1 MVSAPPRVLKRASD
15 PVRIQPHM
23 SPAEDS
29 SVNDEQVAARLREAL
44 AKAAT
49 ARTIAAPATH
59 SDLLQRIVETAAGV
73 IAARA
78 AALFLVD
85 EATQELRF
93 EVALGER
100 ADEVKEI
107 RVPLGHGIAGGV
119 ALSGQPMAVSDVQ
132 QDERW
137 AAEIGER
144 VGYTPDSILCV
155 PLFYED
161 AVIGVLELLDK
172 EGAQSFDDADI
183 RTLSLFANQAAV
195 AIEQSRVQESTGAL
209 VAAIL
214 RSAVTD
220 GNGAEAAESLDD
232 DIRAFSATLEGDEVF
247 RRSLRLAELVHEIGR
262 EGEQELDACQQILES
277 FAAYLRAR
285 RSAY

>member
-1 MVSAPPRVLKRASD
+1 MSFRRRRRFGSTDSP
-15 PVRIQPHM
+15 M
-23 SPAEDS
+23 SPQDDS
-29 SVNDEQVAARLREAL
+29 NPKDEQFAARLRDAL

-49 ARTIAAPATH
+49 ARTIAAPARN

-73 IAARA
+73 ISARA

-85 EATQELRF
+85 ETTHDLRF

-100 ADEVKEI
+100 ADAVKEI

-119 ALSGQPMAVSDVQ
+119 AISGQPMAVSNVQ

-144 VGYTPDSILCV
+144 VGYMPDSILCV

-172 EGAQSFDDADI
+172 EGAGSFDDGDI
-183 RTLSLFANQAAV
+183 ATLSLFANQAAV
-195 AIEQSRVQESTGAL
+195 AIGQSRAQESTEAL

-214 RSAVTD
+214 RSSVAD
-220 GNGAEAAESLDD
+220 GPNDSLEDE
-232 DIRAFSATLEGDEVF
+232 IRAFSGSLEGDEAF
-247 RRSLRLAELVHEIGR
+247 RRSLRLAELIHEIGR
-262 EGEQELDACQQILES
+262 EGEQELEACQRILES

-285 RSAY
+285 NSAA

>member
-1 MVSAPPRVLKRASD
+1 MSFRRRRRFGSTDSP
-15 PVRIQPHM
+15 M
-23 SPAEDS
+23 SPEHDS
-29 SVNDEQVAARLREAL
+29 NPKNEQSAARLRDAL

-49 ARTIAAPATH
+49 ARTIAAPAGN

-73 IAARA
+73 ISARA

-85 EATQELRF
+85 ETTHDLRF

-100 ADEVKEI
+100 AEAVKEI

-119 ALSGQPMAVSDVQ
+119 AISGQPMAVSNAQ

-144 VGYTPDSILCV
+144 VGYMPNSILCV
-155 PLFYED
+155 PLFYDD

-172 EGAQSFDDADI
+172 EGAGSFDDGDI
-183 RTLSLFANQAAV
+183 ATLSLFANQAAV
-195 AIEQSRVQESTGAL
+195 AIGQSRAQESTEAL

-214 RSAVTD
+214 RASVVD
-220 GNGAEAAESLDD
+220 GPNLED
-232 DIRAFSATLEGDEVF
+232 DIRAFSGSLEGDEAL

-262 EGEQELDACQQILES
+262 EGEQELEACERILES

-285 RSAY
+285 NSAA

>member
-1 MVSAPPRVLKRASD
+1 MSVRRRRRLVPTDPP
-15 PVRIQPHM
+15 M
-23 SPAEDS
+23 SPQDDS
-29 SVNDEQVAARLREAL
+29 RPNDEQLAARLRDAL

-49 ARTIAAPATH
+49 ARTIAAPADN

-73 IAARA
+73 ISARA

-85 EATQELRF
+85 KTTHELRF

-100 ADEVKEI
+100 ADAVKEI

-119 ALSGQPMAVSDVQ
+119 AISGQPMAVSDVQ

-144 VGYTPDSILCV
+144 VGYMPDSILCV
-155 PLFYED
+155 PLFYD
-161 AVIGVLELLDK
+161 DTVIGVLELLDK
-172 EGAQSFDDADI
+172 EGAASFDDGDI
-183 RTLSLFANQAAV
+183 RTLSLFASQAAV
-195 AIEQSRVQESTGAL
+195 AIGQSRLQEGNEAL

-214 RSAVTD
+214 RSSVAD
-220 GNGAEAAESLDD
+220 GPSEHLDD
-232 DIRAFSATLEGDEVF
+232 DIRAFSASLEGDEAF
-247 RRSLRLAELVHEIGR
+247 RRSLQLAELVHEIAR
-262 EGEQELDACQQILES
+262 EGEQELEACQRILES

-285 RSAY
+285 NSAS

>member
-1 MVSAPPRVLKRASD
+1 MD
-15 PVRIQPHM
+15 
-23 SPAEDS
+23 
-29 SVNDEQVAARLREAL
+29 DEGLAARLREAL

-49 ARTIAAPATH
+49 ARTIAAPASH
-59 SDLLQRIVETAAGV
+59 SNLLQRIVETAAGV
-73 IAARA
+73 ISSRA

-85 EATQELRF
+85 EATQDLRF

-100 ADEVKEI
+100 AEELKDV

-132 QDERW
+132 KDERW
-137 AAEIGER
+137 AAEIGEQ
-144 VGYTPDSILCV
+144 VGYAPESILCV

-172 EGAQSFDDADI
+172 EGAASFDEDDI

-195 AIEQSRVQESTGAL
+195 AIEQSRVQESAGAL
-209 VAAIL
+209 VASVL
-214 RSAVTD
+214 RSVVT
-220 GNGAEAAESLDD
+220 NGEGVDESLEN
-232 DIRAFSATLEGDEVF
+232 DIRELSASLEEDELF
-247 RRSLRLAELVHEIGR
+247 LRSLRLAELVHEIGR
-262 EGEQELDACQQILES
+262 EGERELDACQHILES

-285 RSAY
+285 RSAL

>member
-1 MVSAPPRVLKRASD
+1 MPSNS
-15 PVRIQPHM
+15 PHDNR
-23 SPAEDS
+23 PD
-29 SVNDEQVAARLREAL
+29 DERLAAQLREVL

-59 SDLLQRIVETAAGV
+59 SNLLQGIVETAAGV
-73 IAARA
+73 ISARA

-85 EATQELRF
+85 EATQDLRF

-100 ADEVKEI
+100 AEALKDV

-132 QDERW
+132 EDERW

-144 VGYTPDSILCV
+144 VGYTPESILCV

-172 EGAQSFDDADI
+172 EGAPSFAEDDI
-183 RTLSLFANQAAV
+183 RLLSLFANQAAI
-195 AIEQSRVQESTGAL
+195 AIEQSRVQQSAGAL
-209 VAAIL
+209 VASVL
-214 RSAVTD
+214 RSVATGGD
-220 GNGAEAAESLDD
+220 GTEVDERLEN
-232 DIRAFSATLEGDEVF
+232 DIRDFGASFEEDELF
-247 RRSLRLAELVHEIGR
+247 RRSLRLADLIHEISRAGER
-262 EGEQELDACQQILES
+262 EIDACEQILES

-285 RSAY
+285 RSAL

>member
-1 MVSAPPRVLKRASD
+1 
-15 PVRIQPHM
+15 M
-23 SPAEDS
+23 SPEDDS
-29 SVNDEQVAARLREAL
+29 RQTDEQLAARLRDAL
-44 AKAAT
+44 AKAAI
-49 ARTIAAPATH
+49 ARTIAAPAGN

-73 IAARA
+73 IPARA

-85 EATQELRF
+85 ETTQDLRF

-100 ADEVKEI
+100 ADPVKEI

-119 ALSGQPMAVSDVQ
+119 AISGQPMAVSDVQ
-132 QDERW
+132 RDERW

-144 VGYTPDSILCV
+144 VGYMPDSILCV

-172 EGAQSFDDADI
+172 EDAGSFDDGDI
-183 RTLSLFANQAAV
+183 ATLSLFANQAAV
-195 AIEQSRVQESTGAL
+195 AIGQSRAQQSTAAL

-214 RSAVTD
+214 RTSVAD
-220 GNGAEAAESLDD
+220 GPNDSLED
-232 DIRAFSATLEGDEVF
+232 DIRAFSGSLEGDNAL

-262 EGEQELDACQQILES
+262 EGEQELEACRRILES

-285 RSAY
+285 NSAAESAVDEEV

>member
-1 MVSAPPRVLKRASD
+1 MSFRRRRRFGSTDSP
-15 PVRIQPHM
+15 M
-23 SPAEDS
+23 SPEPDS
-29 SVNDEQVAARLREAL
+29 NAKNEQSAARLRDAL

-49 ARTIAAPATH
+49 ARTIAAPAGN

-73 IAARA
+73 ISARA

-85 EATQELRF
+85 ETTHDLRF

-100 ADEVKEI
+100 AEAVKEI

-119 ALSGQPMAVSDVQ
+119 AISGQPMAVSNAQ

-144 VGYTPDSILCV
+144 VGYMPNSILCV
-155 PLFYED
+155 PLFYDD

-172 EGAQSFDDADI
+172 EGAGSFDDGDI
-183 RTLSLFANQAAV
+183 ATLSLFANQAAV
-195 AIEQSRVQESTGAL
+195 AIGQSRAQESTEAL

-214 RSAVTD
+214 RASVAD
-220 GNGAEAAESLDD
+220 GPNLED
-232 DIRAFSATLEGDEVF
+232 DIRAFSGSLEGDEAL

-262 EGEQELDACQQILES
+262 EGEQELEACERILES

-285 RSAY
+285 NSAA

>member
-1 MVSAPPRVLKRASD
+1 MSFRRRRRFGSTDSP
-15 PVRIQPHM
+15 M
-23 SPAEDS
+23 SPEHDS
-29 SVNDEQVAARLREAL
+29 NPKNEQSAARLRDAL

-49 ARTIAAPATH
+49 ARTIAAPAGN

-73 IAARA
+73 ISARA

-85 EATQELRF
+85 EKTHDLRF

-100 ADEVKEI
+100 AEAVKEI

-119 ALSGQPMAVSDVQ
+119 AISGQPMAVSNAQ

-144 VGYTPDSILCV
+144 VGYMPNSILCV

-172 EGAQSFDDADI
+172 EGAGSFDDGDI
-183 RTLSLFANQAAV
+183 ATLSLFANQAAV
-195 AIEQSRVQESTGAL
+195 AIGQSRAQESTEAL

-214 RSAVTD
+214 RASVAD
-220 GNGAEAAESLDD
+220 GPNDSLED
-232 DIRAFSATLEGDEVF
+232 DIRAFSGSLEGDEAL

-262 EGEQELDACQQILES
+262 EGEQELEACERILES

-285 RSAY
+285 NSTV

>member
-1 MVSAPPRVLKRASD
+1 
-15 PVRIQPHM
+15 M
-23 SPAEDS
+23 SSTDDS
-29 SVNDEQVAARLREAL
+29 RMEDEQLAARLREAL
-44 AKAAT
+44 VKAAT
-49 ARTIAAPATH
+49 ARTIAAPASH
-59 SDLLQRIVETAAGV
+59 SDLLRRIVETAAGV
-73 IAARA
+73 ISSRA
-78 AALFLVD
+78 AALFLID
-85 EATQELRF
+85 EATQDLRF

-100 ADEVKEI
+100 AEALKDV

-132 QDERW
+132 QDPRW

-172 EGAQSFDDADI
+172 EGAASFDEADI

-195 AIEQSRVQESTGAL
+195 AIEHSRVQESTGEL
-209 VAAIL
+209 VSSIL
-214 RSAVTD
+214 RSAVAG
-220 GNGAEAAESLDD
+220 GNGADADESLEDD
-232 DIRAFSATLEGDEVF
+232 VRAFSASLEGDELF

-262 EGEQELDACQQILES
+262 EGGRELDACQQILES

-285 RSAY
+285 RSAL